1 MKLAKQILTIIL
13 TFLFIFIVVYTRLAS
28 YIPFILALV
37 ILFSVIFMILRR
49 RKNKGNELFIGSNS
63 EVFSITVGL
72 ILMVFLTG
80 GIQSPLF
87 FLLYFLLFGMA
98 FLFEPP
104 TIFIFLLGLIAIF
117 VIPTLQDDVFGNLI
131 KVGSLTFLAPIA
143 YFFSREFKHREQLE
157 KKIEKN
163 TEKILSDVEKIANQE
178 GSVEDIE
185 DILNQ
190 TEDLQEEAKK

>member
-1 MKLAKQILTIIL
+1 
-13 TFLFIFIVVYTRLAS
+13 
-28 YIPFILALV
+28 
-37 ILFSVIFMILRR
+37 MILRR

-63 EVFSITVGL
+63 EAFSITVGL
-72 ILMVFLTG
+72 ILMVLLTG

-104 TIFIFLLGLIAIF
+104 TIFIFLLGLITIF
-117 VIPTLQDDVFGNLI
+117 AIPTLQDDVFGNLI
-131 KVGSLTFLAPIA
+131 KVGSLAFLAPIA